1 MPYFSCT
8 RVRSCSFIL
17 YLPAASRFFE
27 VHKPR
32 TFWEILFVASSQI
45 HPLFALPVAHF
56 LSQVL
61 PTSDG
66 VLNSITDRI
75 GADLV
80 SRKIEQAREEKAA
93 ADELGV
99 SVSPALISDLVR
111 EVDTLTLR
119 GLRKAVLF
127 HRLRFEPPLLQH
139 YTSLGLARPPPPPP
153 PPHQGMVERPHE
165 DMERPFE
172 PFFAAQDTVG
182 GLPWLAE
189 DLTGVAE
196 VRKREE
202 GIPGRG
208 G

>member
-1 MPYFSCT
+1 M
-8 RVRSCSFIL
+8 
-17 YLPAASRFFE
+17 
-27 VHKPR
+27 
-32 TFWEILFVASSQI
+32 
-45 HPLFALPVAHF
+45 
-56 LSQVL
+56 
-61 PTSDG
+61 
-66 VLNSITDRI
+66 
-75 GADLV
+75 

-139 YTSLGLARPPPPPP
+139 YTSLGLARPPPPPL
-153 PPHQGMVERPHE
+153 PPHQGMVERPRE
-165 DMERPFE
+165 DMGRPFE

-202 GIPGRG
+202 GERGVGGAEERRCLNAQTTRDERGRKG
-208 G
+208 AEGETRHGKKNSTSISRTRTETPKRRDVDQHRTIAACCKDPVVASFLLL